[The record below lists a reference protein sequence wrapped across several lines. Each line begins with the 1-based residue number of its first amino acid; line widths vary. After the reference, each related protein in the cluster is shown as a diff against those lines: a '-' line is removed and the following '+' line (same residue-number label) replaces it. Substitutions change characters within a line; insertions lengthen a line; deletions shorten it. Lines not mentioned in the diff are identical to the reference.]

1 MKNPLRVVFFLC
13 LLNLEGDEKLTKKT
27 KTKKIKKK
35 SRNID
40 FKVDY

>member
-13 LLNLEGDEKLTKKT
+13 LLNLEGDEKLRKKNNN
-27 KTKKIKKK
+27 KKKKKK